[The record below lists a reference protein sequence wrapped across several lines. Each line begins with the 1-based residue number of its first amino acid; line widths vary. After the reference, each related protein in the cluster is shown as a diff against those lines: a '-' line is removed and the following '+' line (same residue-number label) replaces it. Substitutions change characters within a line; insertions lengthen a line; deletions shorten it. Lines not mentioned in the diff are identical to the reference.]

1 MEGSCDRMPEETS
14 RKQQIEEMTSIWSD
28 GDEYARGYLNGIIEA
43 VTHMAGR
50 KETEPEPKA
59 G

>member
-1 MEGSCDRMPEETS
+1 MSEDII
-14 RKQQIEEMTSIWSD
+14 RKQQIEEMTSIWSG
-28 GDEYARGYLNGIIEA
+28 GDDYARGYLNGIIEA

-50 KETEPEPKA
+50 KETEPESKV

>member
-1 MEGSCDRMPEETS
+1 MPEDII

-43 VTHMAGR
+43 VIHMAGR
-50 KETEPEPKA
+50 RENEPESKA

>member
-1 MEGSCDRMPEETS
+1 MPEDII

-50 KETEPEPKA
+50 REAEPEPKA